1 MLSFEYQNDKEKFNN
16 AITRQG
22 EREGFIIKKEKD
34 ELSVAFNLEQVKGKR
49 YYPIGFK
56 GTLEEKD
63 GKVSLVGKINIGIYL
78 YIIAAVLYALIIARL
93 VYSVVQNQQ
102 KNSIIAIVAFAIAVF
117 ITVFM
122 ILKIRSSKKRIIEF
136 LTNLNV

>member
-22 EREGFIIKKEKD
+22 EREGFIVKKEND
-34 ELSVAFNLEQVKGKR
+34 EYSVAFNLEHEKGKK

-56 GTLEEKD
+56 GKVEEKD
-63 GKVSLVGKINIGIYL
+63 GKTSLVGKINIGIYL
-78 YIIAAVLYALIIARL
+78 YVIAAILYALIIARL

-102 KNSIIAIVAFAIAVF
+102 KNAIIAVVAFAIAVF
-117 ITVFM
+117 ITGFM
-122 ILKIRSSKKRIIEF
+122 ILKIRSSKKRIEEF
-136 LTNLNV
+136 LTDLKV

>member
-34 ELSVAFNLEQVKGKR
+34 EYSVAFNLEHEKGKR

-56 GTLEEKD
+56 GTVEEKD

-136 LTNLNV
+136 LEGLNV

>member
-34 ELSVAFNLEQVKGKR
+34 EYSVAFNLEHEKGKR

-56 GTLEEKD
+56 GTVEEKD

-102 KNSIIAIVAFAIAVF
+102 KNSIIAIVAFAIAIF

>member
-22 EREGFIIKKEKD
+22 EREGFIVKKEND
-34 ELSVAFNLEQVKGKR
+34 EYSVAFNLEHEKGKK

-56 GTLEEKD
+56 GKVEEKD
-63 GKVSLVGKINIGIYL
+63 GKTSLVGKVSYGIYL
-78 YIIAAVLYALIIARL
+78 YVIAAILYALIIARL

-102 KNSIIAIVAFAIAVF
+102 KNTIIALVAFAIAVF
-117 ITVFM
+117 ITVYM
-122 ILKIRSSKKRIIEF
+122 ILKIKKSKMRIVEF
-136 LTNLNV
+136 LQNLNV

>member
-22 EREGFIIKKEKD
+22 EREGFVIKKEKD
-34 ELSVAFNLEQVKGKR
+34 EYSVAFNLEHEKGKR

-56 GTLEEKD
+56 GTVEEKD

>member
-22 EREGFIIKKEKD
+22 EREGFVIKKEKD
-34 ELSVAFNLEQVKGKR
+34 EYSVAFNLEHEKGKR

-56 GTLEEKD
+56 GTVEEKD

-136 LTNLNV
+136 LEGLNV

>member
-34 ELSVAFNLEQVKGKR
+34 EYSVAFNLEHEKGKR

-56 GTLEEKD
+56 RTVEEKD

>member
-34 ELSVAFNLEQVKGKR
+34 EYSVAFNLEHEKGKR

-56 GTLEEKD
+56 GTVEEKD

-122 ILKIRSSKKRIIEF
+122 ILKIKSSKKRIIEF

>member
-22 EREGFIIKKEKD
+22 EREGFIITKEKD
-34 ELSVAFNLEQVKGKR
+34 EYSVAFNLEHEKGKK

-56 GTLEEKD
+56 GTLDEKD
-63 GKVSLVGKINIGIYL
+63 GEVSLVGKINIGIYL

-102 KNSIIAIVAFAIAVF
+102 KNAIIAVVAFAIAVF

-136 LTNLNV
+136 LEGLNV

>member
-22 EREGFIIKKEKD
+22 EREGFIVKKEND
-34 ELSVAFNLEQVKGKR
+34 EYSVAFNLEHEKGKK

-56 GTLEEKD
+56 GKVEEKD
-63 GKVSLVGKINIGIYL
+63 GKTSLVGKINIGIYL
-78 YIIAAVLYALIIARL
+78 YVIAAILYVLIIARL
-93 VYSVVQNQQ
+93 AYSVVQNQQ
-102 KNSIIAIVAFAIAVF
+102 KNAIIAVVAFAIAVF
-117 ITVFM
+117 ITGFM

-136 LTNLNV
+136 LEGLNV

>member
-22 EREGFIIKKEKD
+22 EREGFIVKKEND
-34 ELSVAFNLEQVKGKR
+34 EYSVAFNLEHEKGKK

-56 GTLEEKD
+56 GKVEGKD
-63 GKVSLVGKINIGIYL
+63 GKTSLVGKINIGVYL
-78 YIIAAVLYALIIARL
+78 YVIAAILYALIIARL

-102 KNSIIAIVAFAIAVF
+102 KNAIIAVVAFAIAVF
-117 ITVFM
+117 ITGFM

-136 LTNLNV
+136 LEGLNV

>member
-22 EREGFIIKKEKD
+22 EREGFVIKKEKD
-34 ELSVAFNLEQVKGKR
+34 EYSVAFNLEHEKGKR

-56 GTLEEKD
+56 GTVEEKD
-63 GKVSLVGKINIGIYL
+63 GKVSLVGKINYGIYL

-136 LTNLNV
+136 LEGLNV